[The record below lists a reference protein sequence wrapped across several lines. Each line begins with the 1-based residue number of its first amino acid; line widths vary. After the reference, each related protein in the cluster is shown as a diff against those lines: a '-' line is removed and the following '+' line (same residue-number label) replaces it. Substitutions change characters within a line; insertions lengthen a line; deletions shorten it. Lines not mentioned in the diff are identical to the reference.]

1 VSNVDGMIMMTNNP
15 GKELQAKRIRETKTC
30 PECGGTRN
38 AVIRA
43 LDTCPKCR
51 DRLRKR
57 EKAKDKKSQQESTG
71 EK

>member
-1 VSNVDGMIMMTNNP
+1 LNTNP

-30 PECGGTRN
+30 PECGGTRR

-57 EKAKDKKSQQESTG
+57 ELAKVKKQKTG
-71 EK
+71 LVDILTALKRR